1 MKKKRKVILE
11 KIEQDK
17 VRLENDLK
25 TFLAGLPE
33 KEKKGYEAYA
43 NLLQVLRAW
52 KTNEIPME
60 MDFTII
66 TNFGFSKRVRLD
78 SNRKISVGLALL
90 YAFIKNEFYDDRKTK
105 NLKGLPDD
113 LMNVITDFKT
123 LLEDFLF
130 F

>member
-1 MKKKRKVILE
+1 MKKKRKVLLE

-113 LMNVITDFKT
+113 LMNVITDFKR

>member
-1 MKKKRKVILE
+1 
-11 KIEQDK
+11 
-17 VRLENDLK
+17 
-25 TFLAGLPE
+25 
-33 KEKKGYEAYA
+33 
-43 NLLQVLRAW
+43 
-52 KTNEIPME
+52 ME

-113 LMNVITDFKT
+113 LMNVITDFKR

>member
-1 MKKKRKVILE
+1 MKKKRKALLE

-17 VRLENDLK
+17 VRLENDLN
-25 TFLAGLPE
+25 TFLGGLPE

-43 NLLQVLRAW
+43 NLLQLLRGW
-52 KTNEIPME
+52 KTKEIPME

-78 SNRKISVGLALL
+78 SNRKISVGLALV
-90 YAFIKNEFYDDRKTK
+90 YAFINNEFYDDRKTK
-105 NLKGLPDD
+105 KLKGLPDD
-113 LMNVITDFKT
+113 LMNEITDFKV
-123 LLEDFLF
+123 LLKDFLF

>member
-1 MKKKRKVILE
+1 MKKKRKVLLE

-43 NLLQVLRAW
+43 NLLQVLRGW
-52 KTNEIPME
+52 KTKEIPME

-78 SNRKISVGLALL
+78 SNRKTSVGLALL
-90 YAFIKNEFYDDRKTK
+90 YAFINNEFYDDRKTK

-113 LMNVITDFKT
+113 LMNEITDFKV
-123 LLEDFLF
+123 LLKEFLF

>member
-1 MKKKRKVILE
+1 MKKKRKVLLE
-11 KIEQDK
+11 KINQDK
-17 VRLENDLK
+17 VRLEKNLK

-43 NLLQVLRAW
+43 NLLQVLRGW
-52 KTNEIPME
+52 TTVEIPME

-78 SNRKISVGLALL
+78 SNRKISVGLTLL
-90 YAFIKNEFYDDRKTK
+90 YAFINNELYDEAKAK
-105 NLKGLPDD
+105 KMKEVPEE
-113 LMNVITDFKT
+113 LMDEITDFKMT
-123 LLEDFLF
+123 LKEFLF

>member
-1 MKKKRKVILE
+1 MKKKRKMLLE

-17 VRLENDLK
+17 VRLENDLN
-25 TFLAGLPE
+25 TFLGGLPE

-43 NLLQVLRAW
+43 NLLQLLRGW
-52 KTNEIPME
+52 KTKEIPME

-78 SNRKISVGLALL
+78 SNRKISVGLALV
-90 YAFIKNEFYDDRKTK
+90 YAFINNEFYDDRKTK
-105 NLKGLPDD
+105 KLKGLPDD
-113 LMNVITDFKT
+113 LMNEITDFKV
-123 LLEDFLF
+123 LLKDFLF